1 MAQSE
6 KLELVLFKL
15 ELAHSEYSVA
25 RIDKVSLACIRVYIV
40 RNNLKRSAPS
50 DPRDLSLKD
59 TRGGRGTSF

>member
-1 MAQSE
+1 M
-6 KLELVLFKL
+6 
-15 ELAHSEYSVA
+15 AHSEYSVA

-40 RNNLKRSAPS
+40 RNNMKRSAPS